1 MSDLFK
7 DIPEFVEV
15 SAEDTSD
22 IAISLQLI
30 VKPWLS
36 YLGGHRRESRIT
48 YGESLSGVEASSSA
62 SLAAYLNSLTF
73 AVEDSAAWFG
83 GRTSTWKVRGGT
95 YCCFNAFSRVDIR
108 VDVKIP
114 GGVEAYVI
122 DLRGE
127 RHEATPA
134 LWQETY
140 LSAILRAIRYAD
152 DASYRL
158 AGYRKLDPITSVE
171 GELKFLEAAEALFF
185 KGWQLGS
192 DPEIQVATVISNHL
206 TAGIMK
212 YFGDAFRLDHAA
224 NLFSKLVEREPE
236 VAALLAQSYFGMNEE
251 VKAIQILS
259 TALHQNPQSY
269 ALLHAQVDFLQSK
282 GRTDWAL
289 KLAKQAVNCAPSEF
303 VTWAKLTEVYID
315 LGEYDSALLT
325 LNSCPMFTFNER
337 DLHRMP
343 TPARTHLPI
352 KPFIAAANILDEDSA
367 RDNEADIALLRLP
380 APGLRGTFAKA
391 YDLLT
396 RLVTQVGWDDLL
408 RTRSSV
414 FVMEEEYRKHKTSRS
429 IDGSAGNRTPHSDDN
444 SGHDD
449 SSVRGIRS
457 PGVAQMGEAKG
468 KTGYG
473 DAQLEVSQTP
483 IPTIRISSESDHEK
497 ELAAMHAHAN
507 GKMQPP
513 STIEEEN
520 EAGNQGDETEVN
532 SKTPD
537 PAEVSISHAQTPEPA
552 HTASETFPET
562 QHGSNGD
569 LKGKQKATLKLE
581 GDDPAEESELSFSNK
596 RLCERWL
603 DNLFMVLYEDLRV
616 YTIWRAEISHFKTQH
631 MSYKKTGTE
640 WEILGEL
647 AQRLHHTEEAK
658 DAFQRCLDSKF
669 SAKAWMKL
677 LEMYSEE
684 NDLERALN
692 AAIRLTTY
700 QQRWYMESSYPTEV
714 AHHIYKLG
722 QTHGHAKISYTL
734 MSKNLP
740 SGIMELMQGYLKY
753 GAEFKVEGYDF

>member
-1 MSDLFK
+1 MSELFK
-7 DIPEFVEV
+7 NIPEFVEV
-15 SAEDTSD
+15 D
-22 IAISLQLI
+22 I
-30 VKPWLS
+30 
-36 YLGGHRRESRIT
+36 
-48 YGESLSGVEASSSA
+48 GESLTSRTESLPSFRELGPPDLCHVVKTSGPKNAPKDMGSYHYCSGVEASSSA

-73 AVEDSAAWFG
+73 DVEESAAWFG
-83 GRTSTWKVRGGT
+83 GRTSTWKVRSGT

-158 AGYRKLDPITSVE
+158 AGYRKLDPITSIE
-171 GELKFLEAAEALFF
+171 GEQRFLEAAEALFF

-192 DPEIQVATVISNHL
+192 DPEVQVATVISNHL
-206 TAGIMK
+206 TAGLMK
-212 YFGDAFRLDHAA
+212 YFGDAFRLEKVV

-259 TALHQNPQSY
+259 TALHHNPQSY
-269 ALLHAQVDFLQSK
+269 ALLHAQVDFLKSK

-352 KPFIAAANILDEDSA
+352 KAFIAAANILDEDSA

-429 IDGSAGNRTPHSDDN
+429 VDGSAGQRTPHADN
-444 SGHDD
+444 QGADPDAASTQA
-449 SSVRGIRS
+449 IRS
-457 PGVAQMGEAKG
+457 PSVAQLGESGSSKTNG
-468 KTGYG
+468 TGYG

-497 ELAAMHAHAN
+497 ESAALHAHAN
-507 GKMQPP
+507 AVQPP
-513 STIEEEN
+513 MTIQEESEN
-520 EAGNQGDETEVN
+520 GVFGEESMDGHVAG
-532 SKTPD
+532 D
-537 PAEVSISHAQTPEPA
+537 PAPVEVTHAQTPEPA
-552 HTASETFPET
+552 HTASEPIAET
-562 QHGSNGD
+562 QHGANSD
-569 LKGKQKATLKLE
+569 FKGKNKATLKLE
-581 GDDPAEESELSFSNK
+581 EDEPAEESELSFSNK

-603 DNLFMVLYEDLRV
+603 DNLFMVLY
-616 YTIWRAEISHFKTQH
+616 
-631 MSYKKTGTE
+631 E

-692 AAIRLTTY
+692 AAVRLTAY
-700 QQRWYMESSYPTEV
+700 QHRWYMESSYPTDV
-714 AHHIYKLG
+714 AHHLFKLG

-734 MSKNLP
+734 MSKSLP
-740 SGIMELMQGYLKY
+740 NGILDLMQGYLKY
-753 GAEFKVEGYDF
+753 GADFKVEGYDF

>member
-1 MSDLFK
+1 MPLHS
-7 DIPEFVEV
+7 
-15 SAEDTSD
+15 
-22 IAISLQLI
+22 
-30 VKPWLS
+30 
-36 YLGGHRRESRIT
+36 
-48 YGESLSGVEASSSA
+48 SGIEASSSA

-73 AVEDSAAWFG
+73 AVEESAAWFG
-83 GRTSTWKVRGGT
+83 GRTSTWKVRSGT
-95 YCCFNAFSRVDIR
+95 YCCFNAFSRVDVR

-158 AGYRKLDPITSVE
+158 AGYRKLDPITSIE
-171 GELKFLEAAEALFF
+171 GEQKFLEAAEALFF

-206 TAGIMK
+206 TAGLMK
-212 YFGDAFRLDHAA
+212 YFGDAFRLERLV

-259 TALHQNPQSY
+259 TALHHNPQSY
-269 ALLHAQVDFLQSK
+269 ALLHAQVDFLKSK

-352 KPFIAAANILDEDSA
+352 KAFIAAANILDEDSA

-429 IDGSAGNRTPHSDDN
+429 VDGSAGQHTPHADN
-444 SGHDD
+444 QGPDND
-449 SSVRGIRS
+449 ASSTRGIRS
-457 PGVAQMGEAKG
+457 PGVAQLDESGSSKTNG
-468 KTGYG
+468 TGYG

-497 ELAAMHAHAN
+497 ESAAMHAHAN
-507 GKMQPP
+507 GIQPP
-513 STIEEEN
+513 TTIQEEN
-520 EAGNQGDETEVN
+520 ESGVTGEESFNNQETGDAAAVEV
-532 SKTPD
+532 
-537 PAEVSISHAQTPEPA
+537 IHAQTPEPA
-552 HTASETFPET
+552 HTASEPIAET
-562 QHGSNGD
+562 QHGVNGD
-569 LKGKQKATLKLE
+569 FNGKQKATLKLE
-581 GDDPAEESELSFSNK
+581 DEEPTEESELSFSNK

-603 DNLFMVLYEDLRV
+603 DNLFMVLYE
-616 YTIWRAEISHFKTQH
+616 
-631 MSYKKTGTE
+631 

-647 AQRLHHTEEAK
+647 AQRLHHTQEAK
-658 DAFQRCLDSKF
+658 DAYQRCLDSKF

-692 AAIRLTTY
+692 AAVRLTAY
-700 QQRWYMESSYPTEV
+700 QHRWYMESSYPTDV
-714 AHHIYKLG
+714 AHHIFKLG
-722 QTHGHAKISYTL
+722 LTHGHAKISYTL
-734 MSKNLP
+734 MSKSLP
-740 SGIMELMQGYLKY
+740 NGILDLMQGYLKY
-753 GAEFKVEGYDF
+753 GADFKVEGYDF

>member
-15 SAEDTSD
+15 CQNAARQPLD
-22 IAISLQLI
+22 LMLI
-30 VKPWLS
+30 
-36 YLGGHRRESRIT
+36 YRAFATCTGGYR
-48 YGESLSGVEASSSA
+48 GELEFTNRKSPSGIEASSSA

-83 GRTSTWKVRGGT
+83 GRTSTWKVRSGT
-95 YCCFNAFSRVDIR
+95 YCCFNAFSRVDVR

-158 AGYRKLDPITSVE
+158 AGYRKLDPITSIE
-171 GELKFLEAAEALFF
+171 GEQRFLEAAEALFF

-206 TAGIMK
+206 TAGLMK
-212 YFGDAFRLDHAA
+212 YFGDAFRLERLV

-259 TALHQNPQSY
+259 TALHHNPQSY
-269 ALLHAQVDFLQSK
+269 ALLHAQVDFLKSK

-352 KPFIAAANILDEDSA
+352 KSFIAAANILDEDSA

-429 IDGSAGNRTPHSDDN
+429 VDGSAGQRTPHADTQGIDN
-444 SGHDD
+444 ETAST
-449 SSVRGIRS
+449 RGIRS
-457 PGVAQMGEAKG
+457 PGVAQLGESG
-468 KTGYG
+468 LSKTNGSGYG

-497 ELAAMHAHAN
+497 ESATMHAHAN
-507 GKMQPP
+507 GIQPP
-513 STIEEEN
+513 STIQEEN
-520 EAGNQGDETEVN
+520 ESGNNGEEPSTDQATVDAAAVEV
-532 SKTPD
+532 
-537 PAEVSISHAQTPEPA
+537 VHAQTPEPA
-552 HTASETFPET
+552 HTASEPIAET
-562 QHGSNGD
+562 QHGVNGD
-569 LKGKQKATLKLE
+569 FNGKQKAVLKLE
-581 GDDPAEESELSFSNK
+581 DEEPAEESELSFSNK

-603 DNLFMVLYEDLRV
+603 DNLFMVLYE
-616 YTIWRAEISHFKTQH
+616 
-631 MSYKKTGTE
+631 

-647 AQRLHHTEEAK
+647 AQRLHHTQEAK

-692 AAIRLTTY
+692 AAVRLTAY
-700 QQRWYMESSYPTEV
+700 QHR
-714 AHHIYKLG
+714 
-722 QTHGHAKISYTL
+722 
-734 MSKNLP
+734 
-740 SGIMELMQGYLKY
+740 
-753 GAEFKVEGYDF
+753 